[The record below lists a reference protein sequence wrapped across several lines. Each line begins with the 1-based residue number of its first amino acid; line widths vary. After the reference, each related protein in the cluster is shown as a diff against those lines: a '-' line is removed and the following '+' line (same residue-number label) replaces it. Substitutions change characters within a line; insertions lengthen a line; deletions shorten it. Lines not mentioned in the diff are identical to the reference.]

1 MTKIKIYAFGFA
13 VVLAIMAALVMSAD
27 AKPQQPDII
36 LQRVDVVKVYDGDTI
51 FVNIPNVPPVFGKR
65 IGVRISNI
73 DTPEMHSRCKGE
85 QARAYERN
93 LATEA
98 KMMVAKQIGEASTI
112 TLTEVKRDKFFRINA
127 VVLVDG
133 VNVTDQL
140 VAAKLARPY
149 FGGTKQSWCL
159 K

>member
-1 MTKIKIYAFGFA
+1 MNKLQTCALGFA
-13 VVLAIMAALVMSAD
+13 LVLIIMAALVSMAD
-27 AKPQQPDII
+27 AQSTQADIT
-36 LQRVDVVKVYDGDTI
+36 LSGADVVKVYDGDTI
-51 FVNIPNVPPVFGKR
+51 FVNIPNLPPVFGKR

-73 DTPEMHSRCKGE
+73 DTPELHSRCKNE
-85 QARAYERN
+85 QAKAYEHN

-98 KMMVAKQIGEASTI
+98 RLLLVNQITPSSVV

-133 VNVTDQL
+133 VNVTDAL

-149 FGGTKQSWCL
+149 NGGTKQTWCVQ
-159 K
+159 